1 MSYYSHFQ
9 QILSKDKTVLQAD
22 KQLLELELADRTKK
36 LQKIMKQSSI
46 TGTTSCSSRSS
57 SRRSSVDSRVGRAWK
72 DDKDAKKSKKSK
84 IPVRDG
90 NDGIQKENIQKLPND
105 NRGDHDKMII
115 KPSTKSTLSTPDEV
129 LQNRNNGCSSNH
141 GNSSNDERKTSTKSA
156 SSTTDEALQG
166 EALQDTNHGNTAKDS
181 NHGNGSKDISTDSQS
196 LESNT
201 KEDEERLQNIDDF
214 VTMLLDLHTPENNDN
229 DLENM
234 RSEIKALQGKASTGN
249 NQPVAQRQAVVAKLG
264 ALYQIMKAKKKFE
277 PKRMQSHD
285 EQVQTRIDIEVE
297 ASGEERSGSNPKSR

>member
-1 MSYYSHFQ
+1 MSYFQ

-57 SRRSSVDSRVGRAWK
+57 SRRSSIDSRVGKAWK
-72 DDKDAKKSKKSK
+72 DDKEAKKSKKSK
-84 IPVRDG
+84 IPVPDG
-90 NDGIQKENIQKLPND
+90 NDGIQKENLQKVPND
-105 NRGDHDKMII
+105 NKGGHEKMI
-115 KPSTKSTLSTPDEV
+115 KKSSTKSTSSATDEA
-129 LQNRNNGCSSNH
+129 LQNSSHGYSSNH
-141 GNSSNDERKTSTKSA
+141 GNSINDNRKLSTKSA
-156 SSTTDEALQG
+156 SSTTDEALQN
-166 EALQDTNHGNTAKDS
+166 TNYCNTAKDS
-181 NHGNGSKDISTDSQS
+181 NHRNSSNDISADSQS

-214 VTMLLDLHTPENNDN
+214 VTMLLNLHTPENNDN

-234 RSEIKALQGKASTGN
+234 KSEIKALQEKASSGS
-249 NQPVAQRQAVVAKLG
+249 NQPVKQRQAVVAKLG

-277 PKRMQSHD
+277 PKRMQSRD
-285 EQVQTRIDIEVE
+285 DLAQSRNDLEVG
-297 ASGEERSGSNPKSR
+297 ASGQGIQGDGSHPISR